1 MATSIDIIIPVY
13 NEEQDLPGSI
23 ATLHGYLQE
32 NLPYDWRIIVAD
44 NGSTDSTLAVAQELS
59 QRFPKVEVLHLDQ
72 KGRGRALRRAMLEG
86 KADIAVYMDVDL
98 STDLKA
104 LPPLVDAIANE
115 GYDICIGSRLM
126 KGAQVERAFKREF
139 ISRSYNLLV
148 KSMFFTRFK
157 DAQCG
162 FKALSRRAIQDLV
175 PLVQDQG
182 WFFDSEMLILAEKN
196 SYRIKEIPVRW
207 IDDPD
212 SRVNVIRTASG
223 DIKGLL
229 RLRFGG
235 LRKASRSLN
244 AKPSDT

>member
-1 MATSIDIIIPVY
+1 
-13 NEEQDLPGSI
+13 
-23 ATLHGYLQE
+23 
-32 NLPYDWRIIVAD
+32 
-44 NGSTDSTLAVAQELS
+44 
-59 QRFPKVEVLHLDQ
+59 
-72 KGRGRALRRAMLEG
+72 MLES

-104 LPPLVDAIANE
+104 LPPLVDAIAND

-207 IDDPD
+207 IDAEG
-212 SRVNVIRTASG
+212 SKVNFMIDGPRMVL
-223 DIKGLL
+223 DIVRFRWWRFKGLYQ
-229 RLRFGG
+229 
-235 LRKASRSLN
+235 
-244 AKPSDT
+244 

>member
-44 NGSTDSTLAVAQELS
+44 NGSIDSTLAVAQELS
-59 QRFPKVEVLHLDQ
+59 QQFPKVEVLHLDQ

-98 STDLKA
+98 STDLRA
-104 LPPLVDAIANE
+104 LPPLVDAIAND

-148 KSMFFTRFK
+148 KGMFFTRFK

-196 SYRIKEIPVRW
+196 RYRIKEIPVRW

-212 SRVNVIRTASG
+212 SRVNVVRTASG

-244 AKPSDT
+244 VKPSNT